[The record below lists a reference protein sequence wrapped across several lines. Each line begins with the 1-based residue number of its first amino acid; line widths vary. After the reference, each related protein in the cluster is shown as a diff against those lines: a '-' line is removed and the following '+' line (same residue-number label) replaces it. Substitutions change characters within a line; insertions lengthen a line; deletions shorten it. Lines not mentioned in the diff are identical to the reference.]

1 MRSIIFSMLIVLFSI
16 PTFADDGLYNGLVQQ
31 GYTYNDGFW
40 WRDNVAYLRS
50 TKTFSFFDGH
60 QQCLTTRYVFERA
73 PEALVGEPI
82 EGWRKELLDL
92 KARRDKWEADIKAS
106 QEEQKEFLE
115 TVEALGLG
123 DYYGTDTSYPS
134 NLGQGSGGYGAVQGY
149 DMSQYDLQGSSMSY
163 SAPLAAQGDTLYG
176 YDQFAQSYPD
186 VDLQILYN
194 QANNLAK
201 QAQMLS
207 SDATAD
213 FSALVFQEGKR
224 QEEIAKIVARGKVAA
239 QVLQLLQ
246 DPTAELKVD
255 QWRLQRRG
263 KGGNWEVVPG
273 QKQEPDAVPKPEKK
287 PGLDDASRMKLFG
300 IIQNRCIACHGP
312 EKKNAGLDMTKFLA
326 FDADKKKAIV
336 QTLVEED
343 PDLRMPKAAGGV
355 PGKVLPMDEIDLFF
369 EAAGLARKE

>member
-31 GYTYNDGFW
+31 GYTFNDGFW

-82 EGWRKELLDL
+82 EGWRKELLEL
-92 KARRDKWEADIKAS
+92 KAKRDKWEADIKAS

-134 NLGQGSGGYGAVQGY
+134 PLTGGGYGQAQQGY
-149 DMSQYDLQGSSMSY
+149 DMSQYNLQGSSMTY
-163 SAPLAAQGDTLYG
+163 SAPLAAQGNTLYG

-224 QEEIAKIVARGKVAA
+224 QEELAKILARGKVAA

-263 KGGNWEVVPG
+263 EGGNWEVVPG
-273 QKQEPDAVPKPEKK
+273 QKEKPKPAEPKDTTK
-287 PGLDDASRMKLFG
+287 LDDMSRMKLFG

-336 QTLVEED
+336 QTLIEED

-355 PGKVLPMDEIDLFF
+355 PGKALPMDEIDLFF